1 MQGDGLIGVIL
12 SAGKGSR
19 IDPFNQHYPKP
30 LLPIANLPIMGHHI
44 EIFKSLGIRRVKI
57 VVGHLMDKI
66 INHFGRGASFGVEIE
81 YVEQEATLGIAHAV
95 GRIESKVDGPFMLVL
110 GDIYY
115 APRNLD
121 QMVSTF
127 HAQEGGAVLAV
138 MTEDDPERLRKNF
151 SVELDQKQNVRRV
164 IEKPRRPPNNLK
176 GCGIYMFGPEIFDA
190 VRKTPRTALRDEY
203 EITSSIQILID
214 DGYPVSVADVVAW
227 DYNITFPKDLLLGN
241 LKYLQEQGKKNIIA
255 SSAQIHAEAVIENSV
270 IGDRVVISA
279 PARIRD
285 SVLLPDA
292 TVPRAVDVTNM
303 IVSPDTW
310 FQC

>member
-1 MQGDGLIGVIL
+1 MAQELTGVIL

-19 IDPFNQHYPKP
+19 IDPFNTHYPKP

-44 EIFKSLGIRRVKI
+44 EIFKTLGIRRVKI

-66 INHFGRGASFGVEIE
+66 INYFGRGDAFGVEIE

-95 GRIESKVDGPFMLVL
+95 GRLESHVDGPFLLVL
-110 GDIYY
+110 GDIFY
-115 APRNLD
+115 APRNLE
-121 QMVSTF
+121 QMVTLF
-127 HAQEGGAVLAV
+127 EQQKGGAVLAV
-138 MTEDDPERLRKNF
+138 MVEEDVERLRKNF
-151 SVELDQKQNVRRV
+151 SVELDMNGCVRRV
-164 IEKPRRPPNNLK
+164 IEKPRNPPNNLK

-203 EITSSIQILID
+203 EITTSIQILID

-241 LKYLQEQGKKNIIA
+241 LKYLEEIQK
-255 SSAQIHAEAVIENSV
+255 SAVIAASAKVDPGAIVERSV
-270 IGDRVVISA
+270 IGENVVISA
-279 PARIRD
+279 AARIRD
-285 SVLLPDA
+285 SVLLNGA
-292 TVPRAVDVTNM
+292 RVTRAVDVSNM
-303 IVSPDTW
+303 IVSPETW